1 MMAVASRL
9 RGPVDAKPAARAYGA
24 RLAAP
29 LCSDLMRSIPEEA
42 QDDSAGASAPFVR
55 IAGDPAAG
63 LILLCD
69 HASNR
74 VPEEFGDLGL
84 PRAELSRHIA
94 YDPGAAAVTRR
105 LAQKIDA
112 PAVMSTFSRLVIDPN
127 RGEDDPT
134 LVMRLSDGALVPGN
148 VHADDREK
156 CRRIA
161 RFHQPYHAAIAAE
174 IDDRLAAGIV
184 PALISVH
191 SFTPVWRGRARPWH
205 IGILW
210 DCDRRLAS
218 PLIAAL
224 AADRALNVGDN
235 EPYTGALHGD
245 TLYRHGTRRGL
256 AHALI
261 ELRQDLIADDDGADA
276 WAARLAA
283 ILADLDRRGDVHE
296 ILYHRS
302 RTGPVDPIC
311 RRSIARDQGGRP

>member
-1 MMAVASRL
+1 
-9 RGPVDAKPAARAYGA
+9 
-24 RLAAP
+24 
-29 LCSDLMRSIPEEA
+29 MRSIPEEA
-42 QDDSAGASAPFVR
+42 QDGKGGAPAPFVR
-55 IAGDPAAG
+55 IAGDPASG

-105 LAQKIDA
+105 LAARIGA
-112 PAVMSTFSRLVIDPN
+112 PAVMSTFSRLIIDPN

-148 VHADDREK
+148 VHIDGSEK

-174 IDDRLAAGIV
+174 IDNRLARGLV
-184 PALISVH
+184 PALISIH
-191 SFTPVWRGRARPWH
+191 SFTPVWRGRVRPWH
-205 IGILW
+205 IGVLW
-210 DCDRRLAS
+210 DGDRRLVA
-218 PLIAAL
+218 PLVAAL
-224 AADRALNVGDN
+224 AADPALCVGDN

-261 ELRQDLIADDDGADA
+261 ELRQDLIADEGGADA

-283 ILADLDRRGDVHE
+283 ILTDLDRLESVHE
-296 ILYHRS
+296 IRYHRS
-302 RTGPVDPIC
+302 RTDPVDPIDGTEH
-311 RRSIARDQGGRP
+311 R